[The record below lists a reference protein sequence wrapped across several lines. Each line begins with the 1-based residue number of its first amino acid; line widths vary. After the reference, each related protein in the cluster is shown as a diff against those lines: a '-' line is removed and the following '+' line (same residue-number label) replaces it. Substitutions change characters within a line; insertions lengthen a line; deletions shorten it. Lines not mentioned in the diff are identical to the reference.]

1 MKAKLLLGF
10 VQCIAFIP
18 STFVSIPWPN
28 NFLLLSQILSIVSI
42 DMFAVFGNV
51 CGLYTGYTSRFL
63 AQMLLLPVL
72 VTAAFFT
79 NVMVKHFGRQCCR
92 KKYLATTSESIET
105 RIFNILFLVVYTLY
119 TR

>member
-1 MKAKLLLGF
+1 MKVKLLLGF

-18 STFVSIPWPN
+18 STFVSIPWPD
-28 NFLLLSQILSIVSI
+28 NFLLLSQILSIASI

-72 VTAAFFT
+72 VAAAFCT
-79 NVMVKHFGRQCCR
+79 NAMVQKLGHRCCR
-92 KKYLATTSESIET
+92 RQYLATTNESRDT
-105 RIFNILFLVVYTLY
+105 RIFNVLFLVVYTLY